1 VSRAPPLLSSN
12 RFSVLSIHDVPD
24 SVESAVSDEDAQPIP
39 KPKPSPV
46 HRPNWEKWLA
56 SKLVICSL
64 EEGPNSIRI
73 LVHLKTTD
81 TVEEVST
88 DALVDCSATGDF
100 IDEGFVERS
109 KIPTRNL
116 SQPIPVFNV
125 DGSLNEAGSITKV
138 ANMIMTYKGHSE
150 RILLAVTQLGKQDTI
165 LGMTWLKKHNPE
177 IDFTT
182 GSVKLTCCSPRCCTG
197 CRNEARE
204 EHRASKE
211 QARVINACRAG

>member
-1 VSRAPPLLSSN
+1 VSRVLPLLSSN

-24 SVESAVSDEDAQPIP
+24 SVESAVSNEDAQPVP

-46 HRPNWEKWLA
+46 RWPNWEKRLA
-56 SKLVICSL
+56 SKLVIRSL
-64 EEGPNSIRI
+64 EEGPNSICI
-73 LVHLKTTD
+73 PVHLKTTD
-81 TVEEVST
+81 TLEEVST
-88 DALVDCSATGDF
+88 DALVDCGATGDF

-125 DGSLNEAGSITKV
+125 DGSPNEAGSITKV
-138 ANMIMTYKGHSE
+138 ADMIMTYKGHSE

-182 GSVKLTCCSPRCCTG
+182 GSVKLTRCSPHCCTG
-197 CRNEARE
+197 CRNEA
-204 EHRASKE
+204 
-211 QARVINACRAG
+211 